1 MADKRDY
8 YEVLGVSKDA
18 DDTALKKAYRV
29 LAKKYHPD
37 ANPGDKDAEAKFKEA
52 SEAYAVLS
60 DPEKRKRYDQFGHA
74 AFDPSQGGYGGPQ
87 DFDMDD
93 IMSMFGGMFGDFF
106 GGSSRRS
113 YSSTAP
119 YKGANIQTSIR
130 ITFDEAMKGVE
141 KEIEVNVKEECSTCH
156 GTGGKPGSAKTTCT
170 KCNGTGH
177 IRIQK
182 RTLFGIM
189 ESNEQC
195 SQCKGAGSYYKE
207 KCASCY
213 GTGYQ
218 TVRKKIAV
226 KIPAGVDSGNKV
238 AIGGLGE
245 PGGNGGPRG
254 DLYVVVN
261 VSSHPVFEREDL
273 NIFSTVP
280 ISFATAALG
289 ATIKI
294 QTIDGYV
301 DYDVKPGTQPNTK
314 LRLRGK
320 GVPYYKN
327 PQVRGDQYVTLRV
340 VVPEKLTKEQKDALV
355 EFDKAMNGGTSQVEE
370 NTKKKKGLF
379 K

>member
-1 MADKRDY
+1 
-8 YEVLGVSKDA
+8 
-18 DDTALKKAYRV
+18 
-29 LAKKYHPD
+29 
-37 ANPGDKDAEAKFKEA
+37 
-52 SEAYAVLS
+52 
-60 DPEKRKRYDQFGHA
+60 
-74 AFDPSQGGYGGPQ
+74 
-87 DFDMDD
+87 
-93 IMSMFGGMFGDFF
+93 
-106 GGSSRRS
+106 
-113 YSSTAP
+113 
-119 YKGANIQTSIR
+119 
-130 ITFDEAMKGVE
+130 
-141 KEIEVNVKEECSTCH
+141 
-156 GTGGKPGSAKTTCT
+156 
-170 KCNGTGH
+170 
-177 IRIQK
+177 
-182 RTLFGIM
+182 
-189 ESNEQC
+189 QC

-370 NTKKKKGLF
+370 TAKKKKGLF